1 MTDLKWLW
9 IDIQEKVGLTIT
21 DEAEA
26 ERKIVIYY
34 DHDSSDISP
43 EDQAYLSAEV
53 GRIPMHDK
61 VSLTVVGHADRTV
74 QNDIIIIYLLR
85 EPLVFTGLYQIMA

>member
-1 MTDLKWLW
+1 MKLRQNARSLSTM
-9 IDIQEKVGLTIT
+9 ITIVQT
-21 DEAEA
+21 
-26 ERKIVIYY
+26 Y
-34 DHDSSDISP
+34 S

-61 VSLTVVGHADRTV
+61 VSLTVVGHADRTA

-85 EPLVFTGLYQIMA
+85 EPLVFIGFYLSMV